1 MNEPQELSG
10 NGGWEFTLLAERLPS
25 MSSALGPISTA
36 THVANKLFIRA
47 RYHRPSDLSA
57 TVPCVMGCY
66 SLEPGTKLTFPSS
79 NDLRQR
85 ICNRN
90 KSNN

>member
-25 MSSALGPISTA
+25 MHSALGPISTA
-36 THVANKLFIRA
+36 THDANKLFIRA

-57 TVPCVMGCY
+57 TVPCVMGW
-66 SLEPGTKLTFPSS
+66 LLFPGTRHQTNFSFLK
-79 NDLRQR
+79 
-85 ICNRN
+85 
-90 KSNN
+90 